1 MMISTSIILSTGE
14 KKWTPMKFF
23 GSFDPAAS
31 EVIGK
36 VEVFEPNT
44 TLSPITACALAVA
57 SAFTLRSSNTASMTR
72 STPLS
77 WS

>member
-14 KKWTPMKFF
+14 KKCMPMKFF
-23 GSFDPAAS
+23 GSFDSSAS
-31 EVIGK
+31 DVIGK
-36 VEVFEPNT
+36 VEVLEPNT
-44 TLSPITACALAVA
+44 TLSPTTACAFAVA

-77 WS
+77 FA